1 MSKLAPISVHDL
13 GGYLREQRQAA
24 QLSLRQ
30 LSEVAGVSNPYL
42 SQIER
47 GLKRPSAEILQQL
60 AKGLRISA
68 ESLYVRAGILEEQAD
83 HGDSPVVD
91 VRAAVLADR
100 RLTDRQR
107 SVLLDVYE
115 SFVGDG
121 ATGAATDAAE
131 TPPARTAPARSRST
145 KTPSTPPA
153 PADRS
158 RPRQPPPRQGD
169 RHDPRHRH
177 PQDRHRQHA
186 PSTSPSAS
194 PTSPSRRCATPASAP
209 PPPAR
214 LLVATRRLPAR
225 VAGQAQQVPTLA
237 FNRTLEIAGQAQ
249 ESYDDLAERGEKLVK
264 RLRSQKATQDLI
276 AQAEHHR
283 PPRQGA
289 VTTARKAAAETQRA
303 ARATRDHRSPRGR
316 RRRRDRRRVGAGR
329 GGHQRQGRA
338 QVGRRHPHPGQ
349 AHDHDRPQARRLHRA
364 RHQGHATSARK
375 TAPTAAKATKA
386 AATKVG
392 D

>member
-83 HGDSPVVD
+83 HGDTPVVD

-121 ATGAATDAAE
+121 ATGAATDPAE
-131 TPPARTAPARSRST
+131 TPPARTAPARSRSAVT
-145 KTPSTPPA
+145 APATPEPAARKPA
-153 PADRS
+153 PKA
-158 RPRQPPPRQGD
+158 
-169 RHDPRHRH
+169 
-177 PQDRHRQHA
+177 
-186 PSTSPSAS
+186 T
-194 PTSPSRRCATPASAP
+194 TTSRRS
-209 PPPAR
+209 
-214 LLVATRRLPAR
+214 
-225 VAGQAQQVPTLA
+225 
-237 FNRTLEIAGQAQ
+237 
-249 ESYDDLAERGEKLVK
+249 S
-264 RLRSQKATQDLI
+264 
-276 AQAEHHR
+276 
-283 PPRQGA
+283 
-289 VTTARKAAAETQRA
+289 
-303 ARATRDHRSPRGR
+303 
-316 RRRRDRRRVGAGR
+316 
-329 GGHQRQGRA
+329 
-338 QVGRRHPHPGQ
+338 
-349 AHDHDRPQARRLHRA
+349 
-364 RHQGHATSARK
+364 
-375 TAPTAAKATKA
+375 
-386 AATKVG
+386 
-392 D
+392 

>member
-1 MSKLAPISVHDL
+1 MSKLPPISVHDL

-121 ATGAATDAAE
+121 ATGAATDPAE
-131 TPPARTAPARSRST
+131 TRPARTAPARSRST
-145 KTPSTPPA
+145 KSSPATPA
-153 PADRS
+153 PAAK
-158 RPRQPPPRQGD
+158 P
-169 RHDPRHRH
+169 
-177 PQDRHRQHA
+177 A
-186 PSTSPSAS
+186 PKAT
-194 PTSPSRRCATPASAP
+194 TTSRRS
-209 PPPAR
+209 
-214 LLVATRRLPAR
+214 
-225 VAGQAQQVPTLA
+225 
-237 FNRTLEIAGQAQ
+237 
-249 ESYDDLAERGEKLVK
+249 S
-264 RLRSQKATQDLI
+264 
-276 AQAEHHR
+276 
-283 PPRQGA
+283 
-289 VTTARKAAAETQRA
+289 
-303 ARATRDHRSPRGR
+303 
-316 RRRRDRRRVGAGR
+316 
-329 GGHQRQGRA
+329 
-338 QVGRRHPHPGQ
+338 
-349 AHDHDRPQARRLHRA
+349 
-364 RHQGHATSARK
+364 
-375 TAPTAAKATKA
+375 
-386 AATKVG
+386 
-392 D
+392 